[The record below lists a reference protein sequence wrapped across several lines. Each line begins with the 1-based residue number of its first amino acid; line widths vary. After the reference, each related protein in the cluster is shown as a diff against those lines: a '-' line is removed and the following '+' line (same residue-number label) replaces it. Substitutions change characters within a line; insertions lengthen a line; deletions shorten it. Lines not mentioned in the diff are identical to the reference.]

1 MMPHTTDFYTHYL
14 YLLDFASVFH
24 CNINQKSTYFKMIF
38 RRLANISRSV
48 SALKENL
55 RNVQTICGGTCP
67 YLLYLRGPLYVR
79 NISFIDT

>member
-1 MMPHTTDFYTHYL
+1 
-14 YLLDFASVFH
+14 
-24 CNINQKSTYFKMIF
+24 MIF

-79 NISFIDT
+79 NISFIDTWY